1 MDKPSAFVRKKP
13 VNLKKYIPFFLI
25 AVIFLITV
33 LTIKK
38 INQPEPPQP
47 IPLTPQTQIK
57 LTSSTVTNA
66 LKHIDVEIT
75 TASQDFKKELEE
87 LNNFD
92 PQKDALPKSTPSA
105 SVSQDTSILKQEI
118 AAQIQE
124 RQDILSQIKKK
135 TNDDRL
141 LSFGNRSVI
150 LSEIQ
155 KAENQLLDIEK
166 KTPQAQN
173 DYLVKAK
180 SYDIPKIKV
189 YSSVT
194 PKLTLFIT
202 FLHMQSLSS
211 ILAGFSI
218 RMDTYAKE
226 TQVSNQDPSVLLEF
240 IKTINAKLDAVDA
253 AIRSMKLSTINIG
266 TNSNDPQEAVEA
278 SAKEAARLIS
288 DFETIQKEV
297 ENLRKVIAPEATPSS
312 QPLIPTKQ

>member
-1 MDKPSAFVRKKP
+1 MDKPSTFVRKEP
-13 VNLKKYIPFFLI
+13 INLKKYLPFFLL
-25 AVIFLITV
+25 AVVFLITV
-33 LTIKK
+33 LIIKK
-38 INQPEPPQP
+38 INEPKPSQP

-57 LTSSTVTNA
+57 LTSSTVANT
-66 LKHIDVEIT
+66 LKHIDVEIAI
-75 TASQDFKKELEE
+75 ASENFKKELEGLKE
-87 LNNFD
+87 FD
-92 PQKDALPKSTPSA
+92 PQKDTLPKSTPSA
-105 SVSQDTSILKQEI
+105 STNQDTDVLRKEL

-124 RQDILSQIKKK
+124 RQNTLSKIRKK
-135 TNDDRL
+135 TNEDPL
-141 LSFGNRSVI
+141 LSFGDRSVI

-155 KAENQLLDIEK
+155 KAEKQLLDIEK
-166 KTPQAQN
+166 KTPQAQSN
-173 DYLVKAK
+173 FLLSAK

-189 YSSVT
+189 YSSVA

-211 ILAGFSI
+211 RLRGFSI
-218 RMDTYAKE
+218 QMDTFAKE
-226 TQVSNQDPSVLLEF
+226 VQASGQDASVLNEF

-278 SAKEAARLIS
+278 SAKEAEKLIS